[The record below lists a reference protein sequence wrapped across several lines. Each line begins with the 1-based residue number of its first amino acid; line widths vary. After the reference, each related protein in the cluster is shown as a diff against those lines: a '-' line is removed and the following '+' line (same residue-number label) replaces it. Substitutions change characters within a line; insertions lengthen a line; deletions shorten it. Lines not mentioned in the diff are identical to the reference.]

1 MTDLNN
7 VKKIT
12 LADLKSDIAWLN
24 SEKSGCCHHVVACTD
39 AGTVLAIV
47 VGWGPGFDEAAP
59 GTPNADGTWRICAK
73 VAYQHANNAMQC
85 DYDIDW
91 NQPYNLETGDVD
103 DTDTEVSGTQ
113 SEVDWLNEQA
123 SRSWKDWRDLLD
135 SMS

>member
-24 SEKSGCCHHVVACTD
+24 SEKSGCCHHVVASTD

-73 VAYQHANNAMQC
+73 IAYQHANNAMQC
-85 DYDIDW
+85 DYDVDW
-91 NQPYNLETGDVD
+91 YQPYNLETGDVD
-103 DTDTEVSGTQ
+103 APSLPAGASLLNVPSMLQ
-113 SEVDWLNEQA
+113 SCG
-123 SRSWKDWRDLLD
+123 RSTALH
-135 SMS
+135 